1 MAKAQ
6 IQEILPVTKK
16 SFFTV
21 ISRYED
27 YPQFVE
33 GCTSV
38 KVERKGVGKARV
50 TFHVTLMKDIT
61 YTLDMVEDEAQGTLS
76 WSLVSSDFFKKNSG
90 TWIVKEIEK
99 DQCDIKYGLEV
110 DFKVPVPNF
119 ILNRMVS
126 GSLPSMLKSFEK
138 QARKMT

>member
-6 IQEILPVTKK
+6 IQDILLVSKK
-16 SFFTV
+16 SFFKV
-21 ISRYED
+21 ITCFED

-38 KVERKGVGKARV
+38 KVDRMGQGKSRV
-50 TFHVTLMKDIT
+50 TFYITLMKEIT
-61 YTLDMVEDEAQGTLS
+61 YTLDLVEDEEAGTLS
-76 WSLVSSDFFKKNSG
+76 WILVSSDFFKKNTG
-90 TWIVKEIEK
+90 FWIVKEIEK
-99 DQCDIKYGLEV
+99 DQCDVTYGLDV

-126 GSLPSMLKSFEK
+126 GSLPSMLKNFEK
-138 QARKMT
+138 QARKF